1 MTTLIMTLGLPA
13 SGKST
18 WACQQLHTAPPASVV
33 RITKDMLRLM
43 LHDGVHEKGTEAQ
56 VLRARDAL
64 IRSFLRNGTDV
75 IVDDTNLAEFH
86 ERQLRLIAKQMDAEF
101 HIEDFTHVPLE
112 VCIERDARRDASV
125 GRAVIEQMYTAYLA
139 R

>member
-18 WACQQLHTAPPASVV
+18 WACQQLHESPPASVV

-43 LHDGVHEKGTEAQ
+43 LHDGIHEKGTEAQ

-64 IRSFLRNGTDV
+64 LRSFLRNGTDV

-86 ERQLRLIAKQMDAEF
+86 ERQLRIIANQTGAEF
-101 HIEDFTHVPLE
+101 RIEDFTHVPLE
-112 VCIERDARRDASV
+112 VCIDRDAHRAASV
-125 GRAVIEQMYTAYLA
+125 GSAVIEHMHATYLA